1 MPDSEHT
8 DCEYDSEYDIEYDD
22 DESRIFYEPEE
33 QSLTRY
39 NISSCELYNRK
50 LHGNANSDILYH
62 YLVHCRYKILDMEC
76 INDISNNINKDY
88 LKLDNKN
95 HDIFR
100 NYKHIITNKNY
111 IKPEIIECIYL
122 DTYHCVAILKTFWM
136 RLIQRKWKNI
146 IKERVNIIN
155 RRSNLK
161 SLTHRELTGKW
172 PNDCLIFPQLRG
184 MLSQLKN

>member
-1 MPDSEHT
+1 V
-8 DCEYDSEYDIEYDD
+8 
-22 DESRIFYEPEE
+22 
-33 QSLTRY
+33 
-39 NISSCELYNRK
+39 
-50 LHGNANSDILYH
+50 LYH
-62 YLVHCRYKILDMEC
+62 YLVHCRYKILDIKC

-88 LKLDNKN
+88 LKLDNKS

-122 DTYHCVAILKTFWM
+122 DTHHCVAILKTFWV

-155 RRSNLK
+155 RRSHLK

-172 PNDCLIFPQLRG
+172 PNDCLDFPQLRG